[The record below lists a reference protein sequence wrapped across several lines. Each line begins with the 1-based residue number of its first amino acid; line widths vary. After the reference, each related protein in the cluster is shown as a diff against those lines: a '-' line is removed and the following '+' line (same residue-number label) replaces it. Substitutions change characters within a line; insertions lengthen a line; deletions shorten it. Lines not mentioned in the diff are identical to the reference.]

1 MEDIKQKCKLFF
13 DDLDS
18 FIQIPISGDF
28 FISLLLSKQVELDV
42 ITEAGIKKINEG
54 FGFSIDLP
62 LELSV
67 EQNYSLFALLN
78 ISFLRRKAN
87 YQFLKLGY
95 IIDQFYFMDNEN
107 NEFVIFNKVPTK
119 STPITN

>member
-1 MEDIKQKCKLFF
+1 MEEIKQKCLMFF
-13 DDLDS
+13 DNLES
-18 FIQIPISGDF
+18 FIQLPISGDF
-28 FISLLLSKQVELDV
+28 FISLILSKQEELDV

-67 EQNYSLFALLN
+67 EQCYSFFLLIN
-78 ISFLRRKAN
+78 VSFLRRKAN

-95 IIDQFYFMDNEN
+95 IIDQFYFIDNEN

-119 STPITN
+119 RTPITN

>member
-28 FISLLLSKQVELDV
+28 FISLLLSKQEELDI
-42 ITEAGIKKINEG
+42 ITEAGIKKFNEG

-67 EQNYSLFALLN
+67 EESYSLFALLN

-119 STPITN
+119 RTPITN

>member
-13 DDLDS
+13 DDLES
-18 FIQIPISGDF
+18 FIQLPISGEY
-28 FISLLLSKQVELDV
+28 FISLILSKQEELDV

-67 EQNYSLFALLN
+67 EECYSLFALLN

-87 YQFLKLGY
+87 YKFLKLGY
-95 IIDQFYFMDNEN
+95 IIDQFYFIDNEN
-107 NEFVIFNKVPTK
+107 NEFVIFNKVPTTK
-119 STPITN
+119 TPIVN

>member
-13 DDLDS
+13 DDLES
-18 FIQIPISGDF
+18 FIQLPISGEY
-28 FISLLLSKQVELDV
+28 FISLILSKQEELDV

-67 EQNYSLFALLN
+67 EQCYSFFLLIN
-78 ISFLRRKAN
+78 VSFLRRKAN
-87 YQFLKLGY
+87 YKFLKLGY
-95 IIDQFYFMDNEN
+95 IIDQFYFIDNEN
-107 NEFVIFNKVPTK
+107 NEFVLYNKVPTTK
-119 STPITN
+119 TPIVN

>member
-1 MEDIKQKCKLFF
+1 MEEIKQKCLMFF
-13 DDLDS
+13 DDLES
-18 FIQIPISGDF
+18 FIQLPISGTY
-28 FISLLLSKQVELDV
+28 FISLILSKQEELDV

-67 EQNYSLFALLN
+67 EECYSLFALLN

-87 YQFLKLGY
+87 YKFLKLGY
-95 IIDQFYFMDNEN
+95 IIDQFYFMDNEK
-107 NEFVIFNKVPTK
+107 NEFFIFNKVPTK
-119 STPITN
+119 RSPPTN

>member
-13 DDLDS
+13 DDLES
-18 FIQIPISGDF
+18 FIQLPISGEY
-28 FISLLLSKQVELDV
+28 FISLILSKQEELDV

-67 EQNYSLFALLN
+67 EECYSLFALLN

-87 YQFLKLGY
+87 YKFLKLGY
-95 IIDQFYFMDNEN
+95 IIDQFYFIDNEN
-107 NEFVIFNKVPTK
+107 NEFVLYNKVPTTK
-119 STPITN
+119 KPIVN